1 MFGDVAEFVRFSV
14 SYQFDVGTVDLLN
27 FRREIGDGNF
37 EDQKAVGIG
46 IAVLFVN
53 EDGIVHEEENGA
65 IGREVGPGGIVLD
78 RAFEGFE
85 FAFES
90 IKSALEFRRGIV
102 CGAEG
107 YRKNRNEGKR
117 AEYDSLV
124 HYISEGNRARYGEDS
139 VLRF

>member
-1 MFGDVAEFVRFSV
+1 MSAAVISGMSAMAISTASASGRIAASPDAIEAPKI
-14 SYQFDVGTVDLLN
+14 QKFDVGAVHLLN

-53 EDGIVHEEENGA
+53 ENGIVHEEENGA

-90 IKSALEFRRGIV
+90 IESLLEFRRGIV
-102 CGAEG
+102 CGTEG
-107 YRKNRNEGKR
+107 
-117 AEYDSLV
+117 
-124 HYISEGNRARYGEDS
+124 
-139 VLRF
+139 